1 MLVPKARAAKCEEF
15 RVCQV
20 PRVNIYLAD
29 VGSCECC
36 NRAAQR
42 MASDDEAEFWELV
55 VSISNLL
62 DESFANGGPLI
73 PKTSVDSA
81 FWAVVC
87 IFLYRF
93 PIVLPILLACS
104 ASERKYHKSIDLV
117 NGYVTCKTS
126 SDPS

>member
-1 MLVPKARAAKCEEF
+1 
-15 RVCQV
+15 
-20 PRVNIYLAD
+20 
-29 VGSCECC
+29 
-36 NRAAQR
+36 

-62 DESFANGGPLI
+62 DDSFANGDPLV
-73 PKTSVDSA
+73 PKTTVDSA
-81 FWAVVC
+81 FWAVVRVL
-87 IFLYRF
+87 FYRF

-117 NGYVTCKTS
+117 NGYVTCETT